1 MPYHIEEQDGEYCVY
16 KDGEAE
22 AMQCYDNASDAQAY
36 LTALNIATAEET
48 KAESDTH
55 IPPEAVA
62 DNARMA
68 LEVRA
73 EKPPSQRGMTPVGIA
88 RARQLANR
96 QPVSVAVIRRMA
108 SYFARHE
115 VDKDG
120 ATWDEQGKGWQAW
133 MGWGG
138 DEGWAWAQRII
149 EEEDRMESKAM
160 VMEGYSPRQDEM
172 IAQYLSTAEDMGQ
185 WSKGISA
192 DGAHYMEMNPF
203 EAQGIACKY
212 CAFWVEGGAC
222 TIVAGDIAPE
232 AVCKLWVIPESVIAN
247 HAMEPETMEE
257 GDMMAEEGMAED
269 EPSVEVEIEVA
280 SVKQFDVPRIIEVD
294 ESVKAF
300 ARRIIGRE

>member
-1 MPYHIEEQDGEYCVY
+1 MPYHIEAEDGVYCVY
-16 KDGEAE
+16 KDGDAE
-22 AMQCYDNASDAQAY
+22 ALQCYDNEADADAY

-55 IPPEAVA
+55 TPPEAVA

-73 EKPPSQRGMTPVGIA
+73 EKPPSQRGMTPVGLA

-96 QPVSVAVIRRMA
+96 QPVSVATLRRMA

-120 ATWDEQGKGWQAW
+120 ATWEEQGKGWQAW

-138 DEGWAWAQRII
+138 DEGWAWARRII
-149 EEEDRMESKAM
+149 EEEDMSKKAM

-192 DGAHYMEMNPF
+192 DGAHYMEENPF
-203 EAQGIACKY
+203 ASQGIACKY

-222 TIVAGDIAPE
+222 TIVAGSIAPE
-232 AVCKLWVIPESVIAN
+232 AVCKLWVIPESVIAQ
-247 HAMEPETMEE
+247 HAMEPEAMEE
-257 GDMMAEEGMAED
+257 AMPEAED
-269 EPSVEVEIEVA
+269 EPGVEVEIEVA
-280 SVKQFDVPRIIEVD
+280 SVKQFDDPRIIEVD
-294 ESVKAF
+294 ESVKAY

>member
-1 MPYHIEEQDGEYCVY
+1 MPYHIEAEDGVFCVY
-16 KDGEAE
+16 KDGDAE
-22 AMQCYDNASDAQAY
+22 ALQSYDNEADADAY

-55 IPPEAVA
+55 TPPEAVA

-73 EKPPSQRGMTPVGIA
+73 EKPPSQRGMTPVGLA

-96 QPVSVAVIRRMA
+96 QPVSVATLRRMA

-120 ATWDEQGKGWQAW
+120 ATWEEQGKGWQAW

-138 DEGWAWAQRII
+138 DEGWAWARRII
-149 EEEDRMESKAM
+149 EEEDMSKKAM

-192 DGAHYMEMNPF
+192 DGAHYMEENPF
-203 EAQGIACKY
+203 ASQGIACKY

-222 TIVAGDIAPE
+222 TIVAGSIAPE
-232 AVCKLWVIPESVIAN
+232 AVCKLWVIPESVIAQ
-247 HAMEPETMEE
+247 HAMEPEAMEE
-257 GDMMAEEGMAED
+257 AMPEAED
-269 EPSVEVEIEVA
+269 EPGVEVEIEVA
-280 SVKQFDVPRIIEVD
+280 SVKQFDAPRIIEVD
-294 ESVKAF
+294 ESVKAY

>member
-1 MPYHIEEQDGEYCVY
+1 MPYHIEEQGGEYCVY
-16 KDGEAE
+16 KDGESE
-22 AMQCYDNASDAQAY
+22 AMQCYDNESDAEAY
-36 LTALNIATAEET
+36 LTALNIAMQDET

-55 IPPEAVA
+55 TPPQAVA

-73 EKPPSQRGMTPVGIA
+73 EKPPSQRGMTPVGLA

-96 QPVSVAVIRRMA
+96 QPVSVATLRRMA

-149 EEEDRMESKAM
+149 EEEDMGTKAM
-160 VMEGYSPRQDEM
+160 VMEGYSPRQEEM
-172 IAQYLSTAEDMGQ
+172 IAQYLSTAEDMGK

-192 DGAHYMEMNPF
+192 DGAHYMEENPF
-203 EAQGIACKY
+203 KAQGIACKY

-247 HAMEPETMEE
+247 HAMEPEAMDE
-257 GDMMAEEGMAED
+257 GDMVAEDAMAED

-280 SVKQFDVPRIIEVD
+280 SIKFDAPRIIEVD
-294 ESVKAF
+294 ESVKAY
-300 ARRIIGRE
+300 ARRIIGRK

>member
-1 MPYHIEEQDGEYCVY
+1 MPYHIEAEDGVYCVY
-16 KDGEAE
+16 KDGDAE
-22 AMQCYDNASDAQAY
+22 ALQCYDNESDADAY

-55 IPPEAVA
+55 TPPEAVA

-73 EKPPSQRGMTPVGIA
+73 EKPPSQRGMTPVGLA

-96 QPVSVAVIRRMA
+96 QPVSVATLRRMA

-120 ATWDEQGKGWQAW
+120 ATWEEQGKGWQAW

-138 DEGWAWAQRII
+138 DEGWAWARRII
-149 EEEDRMESKAM
+149 EEEDMSKKAM

-192 DGAHYMEMNPF
+192 DGAHYMEENPF
-203 EAQGIACKY
+203 ASQGIACKY

-222 TIVAGDIAPE
+222 TIVAGSIAPE
-232 AVCKLWVIPESVIAN
+232 AVCKLWVIPESVIAQ
-247 HAMEPETMEE
+247 HAMEPEAMEE
-257 GDMMAEEGMAED
+257 AMPEAED
-269 EPSVEVEIEVA
+269 EPGVEVEIEVA
-280 SVKQFDVPRIIEVD
+280 SVKQFDAPRIIEVD
-294 ESVKAF
+294 ESVKAY

>member
-1 MPYHIEEQDGEYCVY
+1 MPYHIEAEDGVYCVY
-16 KDGEAE
+16 KDGDAE
-22 AMQCYDNASDAQAY
+22 ALQCYDNEADADAY
-36 LTALNIATAEET
+36 LTALNIATADEA

-55 IPPEAVA
+55 TPPEAVA

-73 EKPPSQRGMTPVGIA
+73 EKPPSQRGMTPVGLA

-96 QPVSVAVIRRMA
+96 QPVSVATLRRMA

-120 ATWDEQGKGWQAW
+120 ATWEEQGKGWQAW

-138 DEGWAWAQRII
+138 DEGWAWARRII
-149 EEEDRMESKAM
+149 EEEDMSKKAM

-192 DGAHYMEMNPF
+192 DGAHYMEENPF
-203 EAQGIACKY
+203 TSQGIACKY

-222 TIVAGDIAPE
+222 TIVAGSIAPE
-232 AVCKLWVIPESVIAN
+232 AVCKLWVIPESVIAQ
-247 HAMEPETMEE
+247 HAMEPEAMEE
-257 GDMMAEEGMAED
+257 AMPEAED
-269 EPSVEVEIEVA
+269 EPGVEVEIEVA
-280 SVKQFDVPRIIEVD
+280 SVKQFDAPRIIEVD
-294 ESVKAF
+294 ESVKAY

>member
-1 MPYHIEEQDGEYCVY
+1 MPYHIEAEDGVFCVY
-16 KDGEAE
+16 KDGDAE
-22 AMQCYDNASDAQAY
+22 ALQCYDNESDADAY

-55 IPPEAVA
+55 TPPEAVA

-73 EKPPSQRGMTPVGIA
+73 EKPPSQRGMTPVGLA

-96 QPVSVAVIRRMA
+96 QPVSVATLRRMA

-120 ATWDEQGKGWQAW
+120 ATWEEQGKGWQAW

-138 DEGWAWAQRII
+138 DEGWAWARRII
-149 EEEDRMESKAM
+149 EEEDMSKKAM

-192 DGAHYMEMNPF
+192 DGAHYMEENPF
-203 EAQGIACKY
+203 ASQGIACKY

-222 TIVAGDIAPE
+222 TIVAGSIAPE
-232 AVCKLWVIPESVIAN
+232 AVCKLWVIPESVIAQ
-247 HAMEPETMEE
+247 HAMEPEAMEE
-257 GDMMAEEGMAED
+257 AMPEAED
-269 EPSVEVEIEVA
+269 EPGVEVEIEVA
-280 SVKQFDVPRIIEVD
+280 SVKQFDAPRIIEVD
-294 ESVKAF
+294 ESVKAY